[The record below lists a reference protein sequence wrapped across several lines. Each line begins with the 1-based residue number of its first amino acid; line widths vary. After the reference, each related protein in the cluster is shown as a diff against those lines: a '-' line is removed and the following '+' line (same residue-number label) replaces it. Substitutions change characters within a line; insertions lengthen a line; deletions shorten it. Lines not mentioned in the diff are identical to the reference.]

1 MTELV
6 AVEGTLTAGQGGW
19 SRVAL
24 ARNPSP
30 KVRISGKQVLVVG
43 SGGENHR
50 RGDTT
55 HPCFVLSG
63 SSKVKIGGIPV
74 ARVTDSVSDGDV
86 LSPDGAST
94 FVRFA

>member
-6 AVEGTLTAGQGGW
+6 AIEGTITAGQGGW

-24 ARNPSP
+24 ARNPAP
-30 KVRISGKQVLVVG
+30 NVKIGGKRVLVIG
-43 SGGENHR
+43 SGGEDHH

-55 HPCFVLSG
+55 RPCFVISG

-74 ARVTDSVSDGDV
+74 ARVTDAVSDGDV
-86 LSPDGAST
+86 LSADGAST